1 ADHSFPWNCGERAVR
16 PMKMWPPT
24 VRGCR
29 DLKKK
34 NTRAVYE
41 GAASVQWVDD
51 RTLRI
56 AVLLSA
62 HIIFLSAGALR
73 ILRGERGHLLR
84 SQAPWYLQYYPPLV
98 WIPFVV
104 AYFFPVAV
112 DLPMTVRLAGL
123 RSEER
128 RVGKACRA

>member
-1 ADHSFPWNCGERAVR
+1 
-16 PMKMWPPT
+16 MWPPT

-29 DLKKK
+29 DREK

-41 GAASVQWVDD
+41 GAASVQSVDD

-56 AVLLSA
+56 ALLLSA

-84 SQAPWYLQYYPPLV
+84 SDAPWYLQYYPPLV
-98 WIPFVV
+98 WIPFVA
-104 AYFFPVAV
+104 AYFVPVAV
-112 DLPMTVRLAGL
+112 PVAFAA
-123 RSEER
+123 
-128 RVGKACRA
+128 RVPALVPFAR